1 MRPLIPGDGSSPLEL
16 LNRGPDYL
24 RRQLEVSSGGRTPS
38 AVERLEADKAK
49 YVKSQQVINS
59 RQEPV
64 LLYYTPQ
71 SSPCFRRPL
80 TLHQRNEFS
89 QGIVVSSDGPGP
101 KKPPPS
107 PQSPT
112 TRRGS
117 GRRGLRPD
125 SLVIYRQKRDCSSV
139 NKENNKGYSLVRWL
153 FQSPL
158 RDGCSSSP
166 FLRSLVGEGQQQ
178 AAQEDTPMAWV
189 ATGKEETRTLS
200 SISIL
205 TRSSTRSTGK
215 TSDNNPRHQSSSH
228 VDKDP
233 IPSSTSPGPRSSK
246 RELAPC
252 CSLPL
257 SEKER
262 FFNYCGLDRNLV
274 EVLGAERFK
283 PGGSWEVGSSGLLFG
298 SMGSASSERSSPSHN
313 EGQLSTEEPGEKQ
326 PVSVSVIERNA
337 RVIKWLY
344 SCQQARTAAKESTV

>member
-1 MRPLIPGDGSSPLEL
+1 MRPLIPGDGSSPFVL

-24 RRQLEVSSGGRTPS
+24 RRQLEVSNGGRTPS

-64 LLYYTPQ
+64 LLCYTPQ
-71 SSPCFRRPL
+71 PSPCFRRPL
-80 TLHQRNEFS
+80 ILHPHNEFS
-89 QGIVVSSDGPGP
+89 QGLVVSSDGPES
-101 KKPPPS
+101 KKLPPS

-117 GRRGLRPD
+117 GRRMLRPD
-125 SLVIYRQKRDCSSV
+125 SLVIYRQKRDCSAM
-139 NKENNKGYSLVRWL
+139 NKENTKGYSLVRWL
-153 FQSPL
+153 FQSPI

-166 FLRSLVGEGQQQ
+166 FLRGLMGEGQLQ
-178 AAQEDTPMAWV
+178 ATQEDDSMAWV

-200 SISIL
+200 PISFL
-205 TRSSTRSTGK
+205 ARSSTRSTGK
-215 TSDNNPRHQSSSH
+215 TSDNNLRSQSSFS

-233 IPSSTSPGPRSSK
+233 ISSSTSPAPRSSK
-246 RELAPC
+246 RELAPTY
-252 CSLPL
+252 SLPL

-274 EVLGAERFK
+274 EGLGADQFR
-283 PGGSWEVGSSGLLFG
+283 PGGSWEVDTSGPLLG
-298 SMGSASSERSSPSHN
+298 SMGSTSSKHSSPSYN
-313 EGQLSTEEPGEKQ
+313 EGELSTEEPGEKQ
-326 PVSVSVIERNA
+326 PMSVSVIERNA

-344 SCQQARTAAKESTV
+344 SCQQARTTAKESTV